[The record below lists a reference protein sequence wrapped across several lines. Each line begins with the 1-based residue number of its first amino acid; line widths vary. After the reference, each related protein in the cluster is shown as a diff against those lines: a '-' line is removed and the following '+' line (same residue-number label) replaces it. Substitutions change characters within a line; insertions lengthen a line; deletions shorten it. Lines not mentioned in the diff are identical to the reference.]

1 MTDVYKA
8 PEAELTNPQV
18 KGEYGSIEKALAG
31 DYELDPVGLF
41 KQAWAQLKGFKT
53 PVLLAYIIYFLM
65 IFAFAGIG
73 TLFGIPLG
81 TTTAGTASFA
91 TEMILTVV
99 QTVVLMPFFVGLTM
113 LGVKYSVTGH
123 AKLNDAFKYYHKI
136 LPIALLTLLL
146 YLGIGLGFLL
156 LILPGIYLMVS
167 FMMAYQLMADK
178 ELSAVNAL
186 KTSLKA
192 INKKWFQML
201 GFMILSFVIVIIA
214 AIPLFIG
221 LIWAIPLVNL
231 AYGILYRDM
240 FGVEEAT
247 MQ

>member
-1 MTDVYKA
+1 MSDVYKA
-8 PEAELTNPQV
+8 PEAELTTPRA

-31 DYELDPVGLF
+31 DYELNPIELF

-53 PVLLAYIIYFLM
+53 PVLLAYIIYFLL

-73 TLFGIPLG
+73 TLFGIPLSA
-81 TTTAGTASFA
+81 TEVGTASLT
-91 TEMILTVV
+91 TELILTVV

-113 LGVKYSVTGH
+113 MGVKYSVAGH

-146 YLGIGLGFLL
+146 YLAAGLGFIL
-156 LILPGIYLMVS
+156 LILPGIYLLVS

-178 ELSAVNAL
+178 KLSAVNAL

-192 INKKWFQML
+192 INKKWFQMF
-201 GFMILSFVIVIIA
+201 GFMILSFLIIIVA
-214 AIPLFIG
+214 ALPLFIG

-240 FGVEEAT
+240 FGVEDET
-247 MQ
+247 VN